1 MTAPPP
7 HRPAGIALDGMIPMA
22 EMIELVR
29 HAERH
34 GVRSAWMAEHM
45 GYRDAIGA
53 SMAFLGATRSLTVVP
68 TAVSVYSRHPM
79 IAAMTAAT
87 LEEYAPGRT
96 LFSVA
101 SGNPRALGEIG
112 LAVTQP
118 VAVTREYVRAMRE
131 LFTGKPVTFDGSVF
145 RLKDARLHVV
155 PARPLPIYVAAMGP
169 RMLELA
175 GEIGDGVV
183 LSAALSPTY
192 IRHCLG
198 LVATGARRAARDPAT
213 VVAAGLVLT
222 AVSADGDAARAEVK
236 KMLAYL
242 FRNRFI
248 AENLEMTGTRV
259 DRQAAAD
266 AAARGD
272 WATAIALVPD
282 DAVAQYAVAG
292 TPAECPAQLERF
304 RAAGLTEPV
313 LLALGDAE
321 ARRLAVELAGAA

>member
-1 MTAPPP
+1 MTTGPS
-7 HRPAGIALDGMIPMA
+7 RRTAGIALDGMIPMA

-29 HAERH
+29 HAERR

-45 GYRDAIGA
+45 GYRDAVGA
-53 SMAFLGATRSLTVVP
+53 SMAFLAATRSLTVVP

-87 LEEYAPGRT
+87 LEESAPGRT
-96 LFSVA
+96 RFSLA
-101 SGNPRALGEIG
+101 SGNPRALGEMG
-112 LAVTQP
+112 LAVEQP
-118 VAVTREYVRAMRE
+118 VVVTREYVRVMRE
-131 LFTGKPVTFDGSVF
+131 LFTGAPVTFDGTVF
-145 RLKDARLHVV
+145 HLKDARLHVV
-155 PARPLPIYVAAMGP
+155 PARPIPIYVAAMGP

-192 IRHCLG
+192 IRHSLD
-198 LVATGARRAARDPAT
+198 LVATGARRTGRDAAA

-222 AVSADGDAARAEVK
+222 AVSPDGDAARRDVK

-272 WATAIALVPD
+272 WATAVALVPD

-292 TPAECPAQLERF
+292 TPAECPVQLERF

-313 LLALGDAE
+313 LLAVGDAQS
-321 ARRLAVELAGAA
+321 RRLAVELAGAA

>member
-1 MTAPPP
+1 MAPDMT
-7 HRPAGIALDGMIPMA
+7 AGIALDGMIPIA
-22 EMIELVR
+22 EMVELVR
-29 HAERH
+29 LAERR

-45 GYRDAIGA
+45 GYRDAVGA
-53 SMAFLGATRSLTVVP
+53 SMAFLAATRSLTVVP
-68 TAVSVYSRHPM
+68 TAVSVYARHPM

-96 LFSVA
+96 LFSLA
-101 SGNPRALGEIG
+101 SGNPRALGEMG
-112 LAVTQP
+112 LAVEQP
-118 VAVTREYVRAMRE
+118 VVVTREYVRAMRE
-131 LFTGKPVTFDGSVF
+131 LFTGEPATFDGKVF
-145 RLKDARLHVV
+145 HLRDARLHV
-155 PARPLPIYVAAMGP
+155 RPSRPIPIYVAAMGP

-192 IRHCLG
+192 IRHSLD
-198 LVATGARRAARDPAT
+198 LVAAGARRAGRDPAG

-222 AVSADGDAARAEVK
+222 AVSADGDGARREVK

-292 TPAECPAQLERF
+292 TPKECPAQLDRF

-321 ARRLAVELAGAA
+321 SRRLAVELAGAA